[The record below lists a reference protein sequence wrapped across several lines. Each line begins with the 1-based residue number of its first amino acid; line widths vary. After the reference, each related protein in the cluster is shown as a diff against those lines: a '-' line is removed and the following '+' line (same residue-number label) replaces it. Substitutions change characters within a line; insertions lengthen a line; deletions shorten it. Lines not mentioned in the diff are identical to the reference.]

1 MRTNFAHA
9 ARLVRDLSL
18 TLYSVLRVVDLVIEI
33 VNKAANYHDR
43 ELQAQVPAAG

>member
-1 MRTNFAHA
+1 MEAKMHAKLVHA

-18 TLYSVLRVVDLVIEI
+18 ALYSVLRVVDLVIDI

-43 ELQAQVPAAG
+43 KLHA